1 MSGVA
6 VVLVS
11 AAVAGLLVVVMP
23 ALLRRL
29 PEPVDD
35 PPEVSYAVLSRPGWV
50 STGSTSEDDGGG
62 SAAGRWVVPG
72 GVVAGAV
79 IAALLGWRVQPERL
93 MLFLTPLVPVLLLLA
108 YVDARVRLL
117 PRLPILAA
125 TAAGVVLLAGEW
137 LATRDTTVLVRGLA
151 GLVLAMAIFWLLWRL
166 RRSAMGFGDVRLAA
180 LVGLVLGRLG
190 WAHWLVGLYG
200 GLTVFAL
207 WAIARALLRRSREA
221 MREPLPYGPFM
232 ILGMLFGIVA
242 G

>member
-11 AAVAGLLVVVMP
+11 AAVAGLLVLVMP
-23 ALLRRL
+23 AVLRRL

-35 PPEVSYAVLSRPGWV
+35 PPAVSYVELSRP
-50 STGSTSEDDGGG
+50 EQ
-62 SAAGRWVVPG
+62 WVVPG
-72 GVVAGAV
+72 GVVAAAV
-79 IAALLGWRVQPERL
+79 VAGLMAWRVQPERL
-93 MLFLTPLVPVLLLLA
+93 LVLLVPLVPVLLMLA

-125 TAAGVVLLAGEW
+125 TATGVVLLAGEW
-137 LATRDTTVLVRGLA
+137 LATRDASVVVRGLA
-151 GLVLAMAIFWLLWRL
+151 GLALATALFWLLWRL

-190 WAHWLVGLYG
+190 WSHWLLGLYA
-200 GLTVFAL
+200 GLVLFAL
-207 WAIARALLRRSREA
+207 WAIARAVLRRDRAA

-232 ILGMLFGIVA
+232 ILGMLIGTVA

>member
-6 VVLVS
+6 VVLVG
-11 AAVAGLLVVVMP
+11 AAVAGLLVLVMP
-23 ALLRRL
+23 GLLRRL

-35 PPEVSYAVLSRPGWV
+35 PPAVSYEVLSRPGRGV
-50 STGSTSEDDGGG
+50 S
-62 SAAGRWVVPG
+62 WVVPG
-72 GVVAGAV
+72 GVVGAAAVAGLVA
-79 IAALLGWRVQPERL
+79 WRVQPERL
-93 MLFLTPLVPVLLLLA
+93 LVFLVPLVPVLLMLA

-125 TAAGVVLLAGEW
+125 TGTGVVLLAGEW
-137 LATRDTTVLVRGLA
+137 AATRDTAVLVRGLV
-151 GLVLAMAIFWLLWRL
+151 GLALATALFWLLWRL

-190 WAHWLVGLYG
+190 WSHWLVGLYA
-200 GLTVFAL
+200 GLVLFAL
-207 WAIARALLRRSREA
+207 WAVARALLRRSRAA

-232 ILGMLFGIVA
+232 ILGLLVGVLL

>member
-11 AAVAGLLVVVMP
+11 AAVAGLLVLMMP

-35 PPEVSYAVLSRPGWV
+35 PPEVSYEVLSRPGC
-50 STGSTSEDDGGG
+50 
-62 SAAGRWVVPG
+62 WVVPG
-72 GVVAGAV
+72 GVVGAV
-79 IAALLGWRVQPERL
+79 VVSGLVAWRVQPERL
-93 MLFLTPLVPVLLLLA
+93 LVLLVPLVPVLLMLA

-125 TAAGVVLLAGEW
+125 TGTGVVLLAGEW
-137 LATRDTTVLVRGLA
+137 AATRDTAVLVRGLA
-151 GLVLAMAIFWLLWRL
+151 GLALATALFWLLWRI

-190 WAHWLVGLYG
+190 WSHWLVGLYA
-200 GLTVFAL
+200 GLVLFAL
-207 WAIARALLRRSREA
+207 WAVARALLRRSRAA

-232 ILGMLFGIVA
+232 ILGLLVGVLL